1 MDLGFSAQI
10 AIIPLEFTGT
20 ALMKKKNHIASVLI
34 KFVPPS
40 EARYRTIGDWFFT
53 FPGDLTIQIADTGN
67 WIYNL
72 LVAIHEL
79 IEVFLCQIAGVTE
92 KQVDRFDLAHQAD
105 EDPGSHP
112 KAPYHDQHMI
122 AMGVEMI
129 LSAKAGVKWRKYED
143 ALDRVYFKIPKRKKP
158 L

>member
-1 MDLGFSAQI
+1 MIRNVKIETVRPQ
-10 AIIPLEFTGT
+10 E
-20 ALMKKKNHIASVLI
+20 M
-34 KFVPPS
+34 
-40 EARYRTIGDWFFT
+40 RYRTVGDWYFVG
-53 FPGDLTIQIADTGN
+53 PNLLVIKVADTGN

-72 LVAIHEL
+72 LVAVHEL
-79 IEVFLCQIAGVTE
+79 IEVILCQIAGVTE
-92 KQVDRFDLAHQAD
+92 KQVDRFDLAHQND

-129 LSAKAGVKWRKYED
+129 LSVEAGVKWRTYED
-143 ALDRVYFKIPKRKKP
+143 ALERVCQKIPKRKKP